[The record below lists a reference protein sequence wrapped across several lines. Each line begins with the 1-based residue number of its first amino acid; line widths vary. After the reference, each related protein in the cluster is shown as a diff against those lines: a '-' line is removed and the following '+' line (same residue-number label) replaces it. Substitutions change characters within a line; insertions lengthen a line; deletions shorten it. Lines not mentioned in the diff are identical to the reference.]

1 LYQKLIAANMKVVAK
16 KRKLASPKT
25 KPVAAA
31 LPAATNQ
38 AESVDNSS
46 LDKAIVD
53 CVTRRLRSTVRIRP
67 LPNRCRLA
75 DLYALCPSA
84 VAARLPWNRARCRH
98 KGVAFLEFANPE
110 IAAKHA
116 AVLQGSRAL
125 GGARELATSIPPVQP
140 DSISASQY
148 NTRRVVVSSLE
159 GRIAASQLLEL
170 APGAQRVRFP
180 EAGAGAGRGRHAPNV
195 AVITFA
201 DARQALD
208 AVLSCQGAVVGGGKT
223 SWMLEKIPGK
233 PKPKHLVDRRTLV
246 LTGVNKAMTD
256 SRLLLALPRCT
267 KLERRG
273 SGVAV
278 AAYETEAACAAD
290 LAAWPA
296 AAEDPDWPTV
306 TYGHRKVASSN
317 DSEMQRSGTKS
328 RLIVANLLQGTKKS
342 TLLKFLADNGLK
354 AKRLSMASDG
364 RLALINFETAT
375 AASAARIQLL
385 RGSAKLA
392 GEDKLR
398 VAYSLDQL
406 VPMTGRKKTVG
417 TSRPRK
423 SASSKAVAAS

>member
-1 LYQKLIAANMKVVAK
+1 MKVVAK

-25 KPVAAA
+25 KQPVAAA

-233 PKPKHLVDRRTLV
+233 PKPKHLAHPGADRRQQSH
-246 LTGVNKAMTD
+246 D
-256 SRLLLALPRCT
+256 RLPPAARPARCT

-423 SASSKAVAAS
+423 STSSKAVAAS